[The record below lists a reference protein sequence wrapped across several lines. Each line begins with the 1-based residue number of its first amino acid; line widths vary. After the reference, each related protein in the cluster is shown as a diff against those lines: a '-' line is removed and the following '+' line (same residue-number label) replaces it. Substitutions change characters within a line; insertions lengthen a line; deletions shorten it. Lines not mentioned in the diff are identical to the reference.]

1 MTYTHLKSESLE
13 DVSLI
18 TTTTAKNDVFHQAS
32 ARNSAQKLSSLAA
45 MMFLTF
51 TFFLVE
57 QITGNA
63 CP

>member
-1 MTYTHLKSESLE
+1 MTYTQLKSESLE
-13 DVSLI
+13 EVSLI
-18 TTTTAKNDVFHQAS
+18 TTTAKNDVFHQAS
-32 ARNSAQKLSSLAA
+32 ARNSTQKLSSLVA

-57 QITGNA
+57 QITGNR